1 MIYTSEERMKYLNGF
16 FQLDIRQ
23 DGTYAHIYPAKEGG
37 KRVSAQEFVEY
48 IEKCGIKNYDLVTL
62 NKEISQVT
70 EETDIF
76 VSKDVISEVNETAKV
91 SVTSDRMM
99 VYIRFYP
106 PSKNGKYMT
115 EKDIINELTREK
127 IKYGVSGKVVK
138 AYLLGRQF
146 CRDIPIA
153 KGKAVVQGKDAVI
166 DYKFDT
172 CPTAKPKLNEDGS
185 VDFHEL
191 NLFTSVK
198 AGDLLAQLTPED
210 LGEEGID
217 VFGNKILP
225 YKVRKKVL
233 KYGRNIRI
241 SEDKLSIY
249 SEVDGDVKLE
259 QDTVFVSNTYSV
271 AADVDASTGD
281 IDYNGNVTIA
291 GNVRSGFTVKAT
303 GDIEVNGIVEG
314 ATLIAGG
321 NIVLKRGAQGMGKG
335 ILDAQNDIVTKFI
348 ESCTV
353 KAGHVINTGSS
364 LHSNLTAGESV
375 VVSGK
380 KGFLIGGTISAGQ
393 VIEAC
398 VIGNKMN
405 TQTILKVGV
414 EPEVMDRFKDL
425 SISIKEKQEEIL
437 NHQQVLNGVKK
448 KLKEGKPVLPN
459 QVMLAKQASERL
471 TVLNEELEKE
481 SEEYINLKQEIE
493 NNKDGRVL
501 VDHVVFP
508 GVCIYISNR
517 IYPVKDNRSRCQFR
531 IDGADIITLPL

>member
-1 MIYTSEERMKYLNGF
+1 MKYVNGF
-16 FQLDIRQ
+16 FQLDIRP
-23 DGTYAHIYPAKEGG
+23 DGVYAHVYPPMEGG
-37 KRVSAQEFVEY
+37 KGVSVQEFVEY
-48 IEKCGIKNYDLVTL
+48 IDNCGIQNYDLVAL
-62 NKEISQVT
+62 NKVFSQIT
-70 EETDIF
+70 EETDVF
-76 VSKDVISEVNETAKV
+76 VSTSTISEVNETARV
-91 SVTSDRMM
+91 RISADRMM
-99 VYIRFYP
+99 AYIRFYP
-106 PSKNGKYMT
+106 PSKNGKFMT
-115 EKDIINELTREK
+115 EKDILNELAREN
-127 IKYGVSGKVVK
+127 IKYGVSTKVIK

-172 CPTAKPKLNEDGS
+172 CPTSKPKLNEDGS

-198 AGDLLAQLTPED
+198 AGDLLAELTEED

-217 VFGNKILP
+217 VFGNKIIP

-241 SEDKLSIY
+241 SEDKLKIY

-259 QDTVFVSNTYSV
+259 KDTVFVSNTYSV
-271 AADVDASTGD
+271 PADVDASTGD
-281 IDYNGNVTIA
+281 IDYNGNVTVA
-291 GNVRSGFTVKAT
+291 GNVRSGFTIKAT

-335 ILDAQNDIVTKFI
+335 ILEAQNDIVTKFI

-364 LHSNLTAGESV
+364 LHSDLTAGESV

-393 VIEAC
+393 IIEAC

-425 SISIKEKQEEIL
+425 TVSIKEKQEEIL

-448 KLKEGKPVLPN
+448 KLKEGKTVLPN
-459 QVMLAKQASERL
+459 QIMLAKQASESL
-471 TVLNEELEKE
+471 TKLNEELEKE

-501 VDHVVFP
+501 VDNVVFP
-508 GVCIYISNR
+508 GVYIYISNR
-517 IYPVKDNRSRCQFR
+517 VYPVKDNRSRCQFR
-531 IDGADIITLPL
+531 IDGADVVTLPL